1 MNNKIT
7 IYSNYENKDFFES
20 IFPNF
25 KLEFE
30 NLDHINLKNFSTEN
44 NILFF
49 CPKDLDIGFIN
60 KFKGFKNILFILN
73 EKTNLIENH
82 SNSILEYPIMI
93 NRLKYKVSKFF
104 SDQKRFFFDIE
115 ISDQRI
121 ININNKK
128 FCFFTHIEKDIFQ
141 ELINQKKVKRK
152 YLEENILKINFKVE
166 TRSLDSHLSRIRKK
180 LKMIHSKIKI
190 ISRSENVI
198 LSD

>member
-1 MNNKIT
+1 MNNQIT
-7 IYSNYENKDFFES
+7 IHSNYGNKDFFES

-25 KLEFE
+25 KLKFE
-30 NLDHINLKNFSTEN
+30 KLDHINLNNFSTEN
-44 NILFF
+44 KILFF
-49 CPKDLDIGFIN
+49 CPKDLDIDFIN

-93 NRLKYKVSKFF
+93 NQLKYKVSKFF

-128 FCFFTHIEKDIFQ
+128 FFF
-141 ELINQKKVKRK
+141 LP
-152 YLEENILKINFKVE
+152 ILKKIFFK
-166 TRSLDSHLSRIRKK
+166 
-180 LKMIHSKIKI
+180 
-190 ISRSENVI
+190 N
-198 LSD
+198 

>member
-1 MNNKIT
+1 MNNQIT
-7 IYSNYENKDFFES
+7 IHSNYDNKDFFES

-25 KLEFE
+25 KLKFE
-30 NLDHINLKNFSTEN
+30 KLDHINLNNFSTEN
-44 NILFF
+44 KILFF
-49 CPKDLDIGFIN
+49 CPKDLDIDFIN

-73 EKTNLIENH
+73 EKTNLTENH
-82 SNSILEYPIMI
+82 NNSILEYPITI
-93 NRLKYKVSKFF
+93 NQLKYKVSKFF
-104 SDQKRFFFDIE
+104 SDQKKFFSDIE

-128 FCFFTHIEKDIFQ
+128 FCFFTYIEKDIFQ

-152 YLEENILKINFKVE
+152 YIEENILKINFKVE

-198 LSD
+198 LSG